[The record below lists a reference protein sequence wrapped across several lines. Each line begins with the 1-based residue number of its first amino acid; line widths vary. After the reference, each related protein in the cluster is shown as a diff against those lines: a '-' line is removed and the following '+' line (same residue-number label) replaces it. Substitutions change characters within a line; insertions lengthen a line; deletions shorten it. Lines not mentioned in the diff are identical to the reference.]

1 MSETVFEGSDG
12 NGNRNGLK
20 GRKKMKN
27 IFFTRISQ
35 KALCALS
42 AVLLTLSIA
51 LCSAV
56 SFFAS
61 AKNVQRGVLRLHVI
75 ANSDSEADQA
85 VKLLVRDR
93 VLEAGADIFDG
104 SVTAAEAERKISPRL
119 DETERAAAEVL
130 RENGFDYGVR
140 AELVNEFFDT
150 RAYGDITLP
159 AGNYEAV
166 KIVLGEG
173 KGKNWWCVMFPPLCL
188 PAVTRD
194 GDGAAVFS
202 EDERRVVE
210 QSPKYEVRFKLAE
223 LFERIFKRD

>member
-1 MSETVFEGSDG
+1 
-12 NGNRNGLK
+12 
-20 GRKKMKN
+20 MKN
-27 IFFTRISQ
+27 IFFTPKSQ
-35 KALCALS
+35 KALYALS

-51 LCSAV
+51 LCCTA
-56 SFFAS
+56 SFFSS
-61 AKNVQRGVLRLHVI
+61 AKNVRKEVLRLHVI

-85 VKLLVRDR
+85 VKLLVRDK
-93 VLEAGADIFDG
+93 VLETGAAIFDG
-104 SVTAAEAERKISPRL
+104 SVTADEAERKISPKL
-119 DETERAAAEVL
+119 AEAEQAAAAVL

-188 PAVTRD
+188 PAVTRGED
-194 GDGAAVFS
+194 SAAAFS
-202 EDERRVVE
+202 AEERKVVE
-210 QSPKYEVRFKLAE
+210 QSPKYEVRFKLVE
-223 LFERIFKRD
+223 FIERIFKKK